1 MENHRVMPLIVG
13 IENGI
18 EKGFHETEINLVNGL
33 GFGLLAQN
41 AGVGSMSV
49 GYGGVKITP
58 EEFRRRML
66 LCNFANPIYDMGMF
80 YRTMTLEFCERLKDA
95 DWYCNVSTYDKRK
108 FNSEY
113 KNWLVRLQELD
124 FNAFE
129 RKMQERGE
137 EE

>member
-1 MENHRVMPLIVG
+1 MPLIVG
-13 IENGI
+13 IVNGI
-18 EKGFHETEINLVNGL
+18 EKGFHEVEIQLVNGL

-49 GYGGVKITP
+49 RYGGAKITP

-66 LCNFANPIYDMGMF
+66 LCNFANNIYPMETFYDM
-80 YRTMTLEFCERLKDA
+80 MTIEFCERLRDA
-95 DWYCNVSTYDKRK
+95 DWSCNVTTYDKRK

-113 KNWLVRLQELD
+113 KNWLVRLQELEYS
-124 FNAFE
+124 AFE

>member
-1 MENHRVMPLIVG
+1 MPLIVG

-18 EKGFHETEINLVNGL
+18 EKGFTERELSLTN
-33 GFGLLAQN
+33 GFGFGMLAQN

-49 GYGGVKITP
+49 RYGGVKITP

-66 LCNFANPIYDMGMF
+66 LCNFANNIYNMEDF
-80 YRTMTLEFCERLKDA
+80 YEMMTIEFCQRLKDA
-95 DWYCNVSTYDKRK
+95 GWYCNTSTFDMRK

-113 KNWLVRLQELD
+113 KNWLVRLNEIN
-124 FNAFE
+124 FREFE
-129 RKMQERGE
+129 RKMQQE

>member
-1 MENHRVMPLIVG
+1 MPLIVG
-13 IENGI
+13 IVNGI
-18 EKGFHETEINLVNGL
+18 EKGFHEVEIQLVNGL

-49 GYGGVKITP
+49 RYGGAKITP
-58 EEFRRRML
+58 EECRRRML
-66 LCNFANPIYDMGMF
+66 LCNFANNIYPMEAFYDM
-80 YRTMTLEFCERLKDA
+80 MTLEFCERLRDA
-95 DWYCNVSTYDKRK
+95 DWSCNVTTYDKRK

-113 KNWLVRLQELD
+113 KNWLVRLQELE

>member
-1 MENHRVMPLIVG
+1 MDLCKVMPLIVG
-13 IENGI
+13 IVNGI
-18 EKGFHETEINLVNGL
+18 EKGFSESEIQLVNGF

-49 GYGGVKITP
+49 RYGGAKITP

-66 LCNFANPIYDMGMF
+66 LCNFANEIYKMSAF
-80 YRTMTLEFCERLKDA
+80 YETMTLEFCQRLMDA
-95 DWYCNVSTYDKRK
+95 DWSCNVSTYDKRK

-113 KNWLVRLQELD
+113 KNWLVRLNQLEFD
-124 FNAFE
+124 AFE
-129 RKMQERGE
+129 RAMQRGE

>member
-1 MENHRVMPLIVG
+1 MPLIVG

-80 YRTMTLEFCERLKDA
+80 YRTMTLEFCERLRDA
-95 DWYCNVSTYDKRK
+95 DWSCNVTTYDKRK
-108 FNSEY
+108 FNTEY

>member
-1 MENHRVMPLIVG
+1 MPLIVG
-13 IENGI
+13 IVNGI
-18 EKGFHETEINLVNGL
+18 EKGFHEVEIQLVNGL

-49 GYGGVKITP
+49 RYGGAKITP

-66 LCNFANPIYDMGMF
+66 LCNFANEIYDMGMF

-95 DWYCNVSTYDKRK
+95 DWSCNVSTLDNKEFKR
-108 FNSEY
+108 EY
-113 KNWLVRLQELD
+113 KDWLFRLNELEY
-124 FNAFE
+124 NAFE
-129 RKMQERGE
+129 RMMQEE

>member
-1 MENHRVMPLIVG
+1 MPLIVG

-18 EKGFHETEINLVNGL
+18 EKGFHEVEIQLVNGL

-49 GYGGVKITP
+49 RYGGIKITP

-66 LCNFANPIYDMGMF
+66 LCNFANEIYDMGMF

-95 DWYCNVSTYDKRK
+95 DWSCNVSTLDNKEFKR
-108 FNSEY
+108 EY
-113 KNWLVRLQELD
+113 KDWLFRLNELEY
-124 FNAFE
+124 NAFE
-129 RKMQERGE
+129 RIMQEE

>member
-1 MENHRVMPLIVG
+1 MPLIVG

-18 EKGFHETEINLVNGL
+18 EKGFHEVEIQLVNGL

-49 GYGGVKITP
+49 RYGGIKITP

-66 LCNFANPIYDMGMF
+66 LCNFANEIYDMGMF

-95 DWYCNVSTYDKRK
+95 DWSCNVSTLDNKEFKR
-108 FNSEY
+108 EY
-113 KNWLVRLQELD
+113 KDWLFRLNELEY
-124 FNAFE
+124 NAFE
-129 RKMQERGE
+129 RMMQEE

>member
-1 MENHRVMPLIVG
+1 M
-13 IENGI
+13 
-18 EKGFHETEINLVNGL
+18 
-33 GFGLLAQN
+33 
-41 AGVGSMSV
+41 GVR
-49 GYGGVKITP
+49 YGGAKITP

-66 LCNFANPIYDMGMF
+66 LCNFANEIYDMERF
-80 YRTMTLEFCERLKDA
+80 YDTMTLEFCERLRDA

-113 KNWLVRLQELD
+113 KNWLVRLQEVE
-124 FNAFE
+124 FNTFE

>member
-1 MENHRVMPLIVG
+1 
-13 IENGI
+13 
-18 EKGFHETEINLVNGL
+18 
-33 GFGLLAQN
+33 
-41 AGVGSMSV
+41 MS
-49 GYGGVKITP
+49 GRYGGAKITP

-66 LCNFANPIYDMGMF
+66 LCNFANNIYPMEAFYDM
-80 YRTMTLEFCERLKDA
+80 MTLEFCERLRDA
-95 DWYCNVSTYDKRK
+95 DWSCNVTTYDKRK

-113 KNWLVRLQELD
+113 KNWLVRLQELE

>member
-1 MENHRVMPLIVG
+1 MPLIVG

-18 EKGFHETEINLVNGL
+18 EKGFHEVEIQLVNGF

-41 AGVGSMSV
+41 AGVGTMNDSRYR
-49 GYGGVKITP
+49 GTITP

-66 LCNFANPIYDMGMF
+66 LCNFANNIYDMEDF
-80 YRTMTLEFCERLKDA
+80 YDMMTLEFCQRLKDA
-95 DWYCNVSTYDKRK
+95 DWSCNVTTYDKRK

-113 KNWLVRLQELD
+113 KNWLVRLQELE
-124 FNAFE
+124 FNTFE

>member
-1 MENHRVMPLIVG
+1 MPLIVG
-13 IENGI
+13 IVNGI
-18 EKGFHETEINLVNGL
+18 EKGFHEVEIQLVNGL

-41 AGVGSMSV
+41 AGVGTMNDSRYR
-49 GYGGVKITP
+49 GTITA

-66 LCNFANPIYDMGMF
+66 LCNFANNIYPMEAFYDM
-80 YRTMTLEFCERLKDA
+80 MTLEFCERLRDA
-95 DWYCNVSTYDKRK
+95 DWSCNVTTYDKRK

-113 KNWLVRLQELD
+113 KNWLVRLQELE
-124 FNAFE
+124 FSAFE

>member
-1 MENHRVMPLIVG
+1 MPLIVG

-18 EKGFHETEINLVNGL
+18 KKGFHEVEIQLVNGL
-33 GFGLLAQN
+33 GFGMLAMN

-49 GYGGVKITP
+49 RYGGVKITP

-66 LCNFANPIYDMGMF
+66 LCNFANNIYNMEDF
-80 YRTMTLEFCERLKDA
+80 YNTMTLEFCQRLKDA
-95 DWYCNVSTYDKRK
+95 DWSCNVTTYDKRK

-113 KNWLVRLQELD
+113 KNWLVRLQELE

-129 RKMQERGE
+129 RKMQDLKELRGE

>member
-1 MENHRVMPLIVG
+1 MPLIVG
-13 IENGI
+13 IVNGI
-18 EKGFHETEINLVNGL
+18 EKGFHTVEIQLVNGL

-49 GYGGVKITP
+49 RYGGTKITP

-66 LCNFANPIYDMGMF
+66 LCNFACNIYDMKDF
-80 YRTMTLEFCERLKDA
+80 YDTMTLEFCERLRDA
-95 DWYCNVSTYDKRK
+95 DWSCNVSTYDKRK
-108 FNSEY
+108 FNTEY
-113 KNWLVRLQELD
+113 KNWLVRLQEVE

>member
-1 MENHRVMPLIVG
+1 MPLIVG

-18 EKGFHETEINLVNGL
+18 DKGFTERELSLTN
-33 GFGLLAQN
+33 GFGFGMLATN
-41 AGVGSMSV
+41 AGVGFNV
-49 GYGGVKITP
+49 WEEITV

-66 LCNFANPIYDMGMF
+66 LCNFANNVYDMEDF
-80 YRTMTLEFCERLKDA
+80 YEIMTIEFCERLKDA
-95 DWYCNVSTYDKRK
+95 EWYCNTTTYNKRK

-113 KNWLVRLQELD
+113 KNWLVRIQELE

-129 RKMQERGE
+129 RKMQRGE